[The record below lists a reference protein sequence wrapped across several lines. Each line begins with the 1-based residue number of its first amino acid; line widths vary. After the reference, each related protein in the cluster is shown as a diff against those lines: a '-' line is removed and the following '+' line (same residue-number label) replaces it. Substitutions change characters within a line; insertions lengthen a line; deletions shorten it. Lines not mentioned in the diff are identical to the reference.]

1 MEIIILNLILTHSSN
16 CLAYN
21 TPVVQRLQL
30 FNPLSLIN
38 RLLELE
44 FAEVF
49 SFQALLRN
57 FYLLPL
63 TSVLLWLGICKVKRS
78 YRKAVDF
85 LLPLFVTFAGN
96 RKYVLA
102 CSTYDRYRETWTE
115 ICVCFFIV
123 GNVDTKMNSRFAYSF
138 FFLKEQS
145 VIEFIRN
152 IRIRFERKRKNSG
165 ETRFGRFSF
174 QTFVARDTIKLSAVC
189 FRIFYR
195 RFIFLYF
202 FNCILM
208 EIRTIIILPL
218 FFFFFEIRI
227 NYLRNKYIM

>member
-21 TPVVQRLQL
+21 TPVVQRPQL

-115 ICVCFFIV
+115 ICVCFFYCRKRRYQ
-123 GNVDTKMNSRFAYSF
+123 DEFAFCIFIF
-138 FFLKEQS
+138 FFKGTKRYRVYPEHPHTFRKE
-145 VIEFIRN
+145 
-152 IRIRFERKRKNSG
+152 
-165 ETRFGRFSF
+165 T
-174 QTFVARDTIKLSAVC
+174 
-189 FRIFYR
+189 
-195 RFIFLYF
+195 
-202 FNCILM
+202 
-208 EIRTIIILPL
+208 
-218 FFFFFEIRI
+218 
-227 NYLRNKYIM
+227 